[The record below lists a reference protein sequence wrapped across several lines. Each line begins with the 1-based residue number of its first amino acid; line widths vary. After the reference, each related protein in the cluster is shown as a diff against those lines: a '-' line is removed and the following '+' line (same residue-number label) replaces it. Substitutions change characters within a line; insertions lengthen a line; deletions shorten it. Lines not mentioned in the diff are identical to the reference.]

1 MGITTGLARSTRLML
16 AGRLQEA
23 TAEIQRSLGS
33 ASPMS
38 SGPMS
43 SGPMAGRFTPG
54 SFGTGTFGAGFPG
67 SSGFGSGLGGS
78 GLGGSGLGGTTS
90 AGAGSTAPG
99 TVTRG
104 SANGLAYRLYVP
116 TRPQSPAPLLVALH
130 GGTQDAA
137 TFATSTGLDEVAER
151 EGVVVVYPEQSRSAN
166 AMGYWNWFRPGDQ
179 ARDAGEP
186 GQIAAVV
193 REVSAAHEVDRD
205 RVGVVGFSAGAAMA
219 AVLAAVYPDVFCGAG
234 VHSGLPY
241 RAATDVGSAFA
252 AMKTPPGTVA
262 DGGPVPLCVIHGDAD
277 PTVAP
282 ANADAVVRSGLVA
295 RQGAREERTTGQ
307 VEGGRSWTRRRW
319 SEEGGRVVVE
329 SWTVHG
335 MTHDWSGGRAGASY
349 ADPSGPDASS
359 LLVEFLGMRRS

>member
-33 ASPMS
+33 GTPGAGPMG

-43 SGPMAGRFTPG
+43 GAFTPGAVGSFSPG
-54 SFGTGTFGAGFPG
+54 SFGAGKFGAGFRGGGFPG
-67 SSGFGSGLGGS
+67 SA
-78 GLGGSGLGGTTS
+78 S

-99 TVTRG
+99 AVTRG
-104 SANGLAYRLYVP
+104 AANGLAYRLYVP

-130 GGTQDAA
+130 GGTQDAN

-193 REVSAAHEVDRD
+193 REVSTAHEVDRD

-234 VHSGLPY
+234 VHSGLPH

-252 AMKTPPGTVA
+252 AMKSPPQSVA

-282 ANADAVVRSGLVA
+282 ANADAVVRSGLLA
-295 RQGAREERTTGQ
+295 RQGTREERTTGQ

-319 SEEGGRVVVE
+319 SEDGGRVVVE

-349 ADPSGPDASS
+349 ADPTGPDASS
-359 LLVEFLGMRRS
+359 LLVEFLGMRRG

>member
-23 TAEIQRSLGS
+23 TAEIQRSLGA
-33 ASPMS
+33 ASPMGRAMR
-38 SGPMS
+38 GPMS
-43 SGPMAGRFTPG
+43 RGRRSPGRSPGGRSVPDGPASRAVPGRG
-54 SFGTGTFGAGFPG
+54 FGGAGFPDA
-67 SSGFGSGLGGS
+67 GFGGAGF
-78 GLGGSGLGGTTS
+78 GGTTS

-104 SANGLAYRLYVP
+104 AANGLAYRLYVP
-116 TRPQSPAPLLVALH
+116 TNPQSPAPLLVALH

-137 TFATSTGLDEVAER
+137 TFASSTGLDEVAER

-234 VHSGLPY
+234 VHSGLPT
-241 RAATDVGSAFA
+241 A
-252 AMKTPPGTVA
+252 PP
-262 DGGPVPLCVIHGDAD
+262 
-277 PTVAP
+277 PT
-282 ANADAVVRSGLVA
+282 SG
-295 RQGAREERTTGQ
+295 R
-307 VEGGRSWTRRRW
+307 
-319 SEEGGRVVVE
+319 
-329 SWTVHG
+329 
-335 MTHDWSGGRAGASY
+335 
-349 ADPSGPDASS
+349 PSP
-359 LLVEFLGMRRS
+359 R